1 MKNKIILDY
10 PNKLNII
17 FDKLDKYDIKIIL
30 IGGYVRDFLLN
41 IRSKDIDI
49 ELFNIK
55 SFALLEEILK
65 EFGDVNSVGKSFGVC
80 KLKYCG
86 VEVDF
91 SLPRTDS
98 KHTKGHKGFE
108 VSVDSTLDFKTAAS
122 RRDFTINAMGYDV
135 KKEEFLDPFNG
146 FNDLKNSLIKAVDL
160 NKFGEDPLRVLRAV
174 QFASRF
180 NFTLEKALFT
190 ECKKMI
196 KEEVL
201 KELPKER
208 IFTELQKLLLKSSQP
223 SLGLKLAKEL
233 GVVNYFGEYET
244 LAQLDYFAMNK
255 TANDKTDILI
265 FLTLL
270 YEEKSFNQL
279 HNITNEVKLIQ
290 NIALFLELKNS
301 FSVDS
306 FSDYTLY
313 LLATKVNIEIFFFY
327 LNALY
332 LGKKEQN
339 ILKMRTRAEEL
350 DIVTEKLTPF
360 IQGRDLIGLGL
371 KASKE
376 FKNILDETYAMQM
389 KGVFHT
395 KEEAIKYLKNY
406 LRDRS

>member
-1 MKNKIILDY
+1 MKNKITLDY

-55 SFALLEEILK
+55 SFTLLEEILK

-135 KKEEFLDPFNG
+135 KKEAFLDPFNG

-180 NFTLEKALFT
+180 NFTLDKALFT

-233 GVVNYFGEYET
+233 GVMNYFGEYET
-244 LAQLDYFAMNK
+244 LTQLDYFAMNK

-376 FKNILDETYAMQM
+376 FKNILDETYEMQM
-389 KGVFHT
+389 QGVFHT

>member
-1 MKNKIILDY
+1 MKNKITLDY

-17 FDKLDKYDIKIIL
+17 FGKLDKYDIKIIL

-55 SFALLEEILK
+55 SFTLLEEILK

-122 RRDFTINAMGYDV
+122 RRDFTINAMGFDV

-376 FKNILDETYAMQM
+376 FKNILDETYEMQM
-389 KGVFHT
+389 QGVFHT